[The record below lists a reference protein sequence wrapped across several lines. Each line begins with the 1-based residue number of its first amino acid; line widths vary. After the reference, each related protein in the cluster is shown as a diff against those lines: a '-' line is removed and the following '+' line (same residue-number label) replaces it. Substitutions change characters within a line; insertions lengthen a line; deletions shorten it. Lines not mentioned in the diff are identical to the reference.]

1 MEKLLCFVQITALVL
16 LIFMMRVQGNIGKTG
31 QSDESQCLYL
41 KRKRTAVLY
50 TVKSTIVQEEERI
63 ELTIIVIV
71 INIIIIIIIIVII
84 IIIIIIIIVVVVIII
99 AVVIKKCL
107 SWKRGTLFVSDNRLK
122 EY

>member
-16 LIFMMRVQGNIGKTG
+16 LIFMMRVQGNAGKTG

-41 KRKRTAVLY
+41 KRNRTAVLY
-50 TVKSTIVQEEERI
+50 TVKSTIVQEEKRI

-71 INIIIIIIIIVII
+71 IIIIIIIIVII
-84 IIIIIIIIVVVVIII
+84 IIIIIIIIIVIII

-107 SWKRGTLFVSDNRLK
+107 S
-122 EY
+122 

>member
-71 INIIIIIIIIVII
+71 IIIIIIIIIV
-84 IIIIIIIIVVVVIII
+84 IIIIIIIVVVVIII

>member
-71 INIIIIIIIIVII
+71 IIIIIIV
-84 IIIIIIIIVVVVIII
+84 IIIIIIIVVVVIII

>member
-71 INIIIIIIIIVII
+71 IIIIIIIIIIVII
-84 IIIIIIIIVVVVIII
+84 IIIIIVVVVVIII

>member
-71 INIIIIIIIIVII
+71 IIIIIIV
-84 IIIIIIIIVVVVIII
+84 IIIIIIIVVVVIII

-107 SWKRGTLFVSDNRLK
+107 S
-122 EY
+122 

>member
-31 QSDESQCLYL
+31 HLDESQCLYL

-71 INIIIIIIIIVII
+71 IIIIIIIIIIVII

-107 SWKRGTLFVSDNRLK
+107 SWKRGTLFVSANRLK